1 MYNMKSE
8 LINISNFNNIVD
20 YLFIL
25 NGAIITDI
33 IVILLLI
40 YGFIKS
46 KVLKEWYTKYHIN
59 AVIADVLIIVIGI
72 ILTRLFYPNFGDC
85 RSTKFSL
92 MYFIILAVIIQIVH
106 DILFYI
112 FFTNVPV
119 SYNKMIDTFKD
130 YAKET
135 GYKAIISDSLM
146 MISTSL
152 IASILASQSINLN
165 IIVLILCIYMVV
177 YLIYST

>member
-1 MYNMKSE
+1 MNIEFKK
-8 LINISNFNNIVD
+8 ISNFNNALD

-40 YGFIKS
+40 FGFINS
-46 KVLKEWYTKYHIN
+46 KVLKVWYDKYHIN
-59 AVIADVLIIVIGI
+59 AVITDVLIIVIGI
-72 ILTRLFYPNFGDC
+72 IITRLIYPYIFG
-85 RSTKFSL
+85 RQEFSL
-92 MYFIILAVIIQIVH
+92 LYFIILAVIIQIIH

-119 SYNKMIDTFKD
+119 GYNKMIDTFKD

-135 GYKAIISDSLM
+135 GYKAIVSDSLM

-152 IASILASQSINLN
+152 IASFLASQSINLN
-165 IIVLILCIYMVV
+165 IIVLIISIYIIP
-177 YLIYST
+177 YLIYT

>member
-1 MYNMKSE
+1 MDLEFK
-8 LINISNFNNIVD
+8 NISNFNNVPD

-33 IVILLLI
+33 IVILLFIFGL
-40 YGFIKS
+40 IKS

-72 ILTRLFYPNFGDC
+72 ILTRLFYPFIFGQ
-85 RSTKFSL
+85 KFSL
-92 MYFIILAVIIQIVH
+92 FYFIILAVIIQVVH

-119 SYNKMIDTFKD
+119 GYNKMIDTFKD
-130 YAKET
+130 YAKENS
-135 GYKAIISDSLM
+135 YKAIIADSLM
-146 MISTSL
+146 IISTSL
-152 IASILASQSINLN
+152 IASFLASQSINFN
-165 IIVLILCIYMVV
+165 IIVLIASIYVIV
-177 YLIYST
+177 YLIYM

>member
-1 MYNMKSE
+1 MKLE
-8 LINISNFNNIVD
+8 LKNISNFNNISD

-33 IVILLLI
+33 IVILLFIFGL
-40 YGFIKS
+40 IKS

-72 ILTRLFYPNFGDC
+72 ILTRLFYPFIFGKD
-85 RSTKFSL
+85 KFSL
-92 MYFIILAVIIQIVH
+92 FYFIILAVIIQVIH

-119 SYNKMIDTFKD
+119 GYNKMIDTFKD
-130 YAKET
+130 YAKENS
-135 GYKAIISDSLM
+135 YKAIIADSLM
-146 MISTSL
+146 IISTSL
-152 IASILASQSINLN
+152 IASFLASQSINFN
-165 IIVLILCIYMVV
+165 IIVLITSIYVIV
-177 YLIYST
+177 YLIYM

>member
-1 MYNMKSE
+1 MYSMDLEFK
-8 LINISNFNNIVD
+8 NISNFNNVPD

-33 IVILLLI
+33 IVILLFIFGL
-40 YGFIKS
+40 IKS

-72 ILTRLFYPNFGDC
+72 ILTRLFYPFIFGQ
-85 RSTKFSL
+85 KFSL
-92 MYFIILAVIIQIVH
+92 FYFIILAVIIQVVH

-119 SYNKMIDTFKD
+119 GYNKMIDTFKD
-130 YAKET
+130 YAKENS
-135 GYKAIISDSLM
+135 YKAIIADSLM
-146 MISTSL
+146 IISTSL
-152 IASILASQSINLN
+152 IASFLASQSINFN
-165 IIVLILCIYMVV
+165 IIVLIASIYVIV
-177 YLIYST
+177 YLIYM